1 MNTTVRW
8 QESYSNDL
16 LAEQVVFNTT
26 ESSVHATL
34 DSSDKAEDFFLKAN
48 PLVFLDFITR
58 DTTLVFPRNSL
69 FRRLVNAGEVGE
81 EEKTLFFCEKII

>member
-1 MNTTVRW
+1 MIGLFLILTRSAK
-8 QESYSNDL
+8 QP
-16 LAEQVVFNTT
+16 
-26 ESSVHATL
+26 TL

-58 DTTLVFPRNSL
+58 DTTLVFRRNSL